1 MTCTSNLRKMTISL
15 MSHLQNHLLCQS
27 STLLRRVRALWS
39 IGMRGKIPLIRRLKK
54 KNKKTKKTE
63 TKIVKCDSFFNFF
76 KTTDIPEGAAIA
88 NLDEAEEKELGDKV

>member
-1 MTCTSNLRKMTISL
+1 VVNW
-15 MSHLQNHLLCQS
+15 NE
-27 STLLRRVRALWS
+27 
-39 IGMRGKIPLIRRLKK
+39 GKDPTNKKIKK